1 LFYADFNFNT
11 IQNKPYHKKALY
23 GFIKLNT
30 MKKILFL
37 AIGLFIAGSVSAQRV
52 YDGPRRSHRRV
63 VRRAAP
69 DQQRQRMYD
78 DFYRPKVGIA
88 GGLNIS
94 NTVDAYNADFSTT
107 SMSGAHV
114 GLTFEVPL
122 IYPLS
127 FAPEVLFSQ
136 KGYKAETGDGTFRQ
150 KTNYIDIPLLA
161 KFRVTRGFNI
171 VAGPQLTFLTSTRN
185 TFDNGFNTVYID
197 HYNNRGDRSYVAGVL
212 GVGFDINPNVELRGR
227 YAIDL
232 GHNNGD
238 LNSNLPDFRNQVF
251 QIGIG
256 FKFQ

>member
-1 LFYADFNFNT
+1 
-11 IQNKPYHKKALY
+11 
-23 GFIKLNT
+23 

-37 AIGLFIAGSVSAQRV
+37 FAIGLLVAGSVSAQRV
-52 YDGPRRSHRRV
+52 YDGPRRGHRRV
-63 VRRAAP
+63 VRREP
-69 DQQRQRMYD
+69 PEQERRQYD

-88 GGLNIS
+88 GGFNIS
-94 NTVDAYNADFSTT
+94 NTVDAYNASFSTT
-107 SMSGAHV
+107 AMSGAHV
-114 GLTFEVPL
+114 GLTFELPL

-136 KGYKAETGDGTFRQ
+136 KGYKAETIDGTFRQ

-161 KFRVTRGFNI
+161 KFRVTREFNI

-185 TFDNGFNTVYID
+185 TYDNGFNTVYVD
-197 HYNNRGDRSYVAGVL
+197 RYNNRGDRSYVAGVV

-232 GHNNGD
+232 GQNNGD
-238 LNSNLPDFRNQVF
+238 LNSNLPNFRNQVF

>member
-1 LFYADFNFNT
+1 
-11 IQNKPYHKKALY
+11 
-23 GFIKLNT
+23 

-37 AIGLFIAGSVSAQRV
+37 FAIGLLVAGSVSAQRV
-52 YDGPRRSHRRV
+52 YDGPRRGHRRA
-63 VRRAAP
+63 VRREP
-69 DQQRQRMYD
+69 PEQERRQYD

-88 GGLNIS
+88 GGFNIS
-94 NTVDAYNADFSTT
+94 NTVDAYNASFSTT
-107 SMSGAHV
+107 AMSGAHV
-114 GLTFEVPL
+114 GLTFELPL

-127 FAPEVLFSQ
+127 FAPEALFSQ
-136 KGYKAETGDGTFRQ
+136 KGYKAETVDGTFRQ

-161 KFRVTRGFNI
+161 KFRVTREFNI

-185 TFDNGFNTVYID
+185 TYDNGFNTVYVD
-197 HYNNRGDRSYVAGVL
+197 RYNNRGDRSYVAGVV

-232 GHNNGD
+232 GQNNGD
-238 LNSNLPDFRNQVF
+238 LNSNLPNFRNQVF

>member
-1 LFYADFNFNT
+1 
-11 IQNKPYHKKALY
+11 
-23 GFIKLNT
+23 

-37 AIGLFIAGSVSAQRV
+37 FAIGLLVAGSVSAQRV
-52 YDGPRRSHRRV
+52 YDGPRRGHRRV
-63 VRRAAP
+63 VRREP
-69 DQQRQRMYD
+69 PEQERRQYD

-88 GGLNIS
+88 GGFNIS
-94 NTVDAYNADFSTT
+94 NTVDAYNASFSTT
-107 SMSGAHV
+107 AMSGAHV
-114 GLTFEVPL
+114 GLTFELPL

-136 KGYKAETGDGTFRQ
+136 KGYKAETVDGTFRQ

-161 KFRVTRGFNI
+161 KFRVTREFNI

-185 TFDNGFNTVYID
+185 TYDNGFNTVYVD
-197 HYNNRGDRSYVAGVL
+197 RYNNRGDRSYVAGVV

-232 GHNNGD
+232 GQNNGD
-238 LNSNLPDFRNQVF
+238 LNSNLPNFRNQVF

>member
-1 LFYADFNFNT
+1 
-11 IQNKPYHKKALY
+11 
-23 GFIKLNT
+23 
-30 MKKILFL
+30 MKKLLFL
-37 AIGLFIAGSVSAQRV
+37 FTIGVLVAGSVSAQRI
-52 YDGPRRSHRRV
+52 YDGPRRGHRRV
-63 VRRAAP
+63 VRREP
-69 DQQRQRMYD
+69 PEQQRQYD

-94 NTVDAYNADFSTT
+94 NTVDAYNSSFSTT
-107 SMSGAHV
+107 TMSGAHV
-114 GLTFEVPL
+114 GLTFEIPL

-136 KGYKAETGDGTFRQ
+136 KGYKAETVDGTFRQ
-150 KTNYIDIPLLA
+150 KTSYIDIPLLA
-161 KFRVTRGFNI
+161 KFRVTREFNI

-185 TFDNGFNTVYID
+185 TYDNGFNTIYID
-197 HYNNRGDRSYVAGVL
+197 HYNNRGDRSHVAGVV

-232 GHNNGD
+232 GQNNGD
-238 LNSNLPDFRNQVF
+238 VNSNLPNFRNQVF